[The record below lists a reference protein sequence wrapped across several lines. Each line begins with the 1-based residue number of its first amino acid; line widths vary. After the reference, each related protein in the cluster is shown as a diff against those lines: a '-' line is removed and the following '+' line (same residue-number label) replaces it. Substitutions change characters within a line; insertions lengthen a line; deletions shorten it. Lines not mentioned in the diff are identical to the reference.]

1 MSEQNL
7 PERMMNLEMAVS
19 HLEHNIDQMH
29 SVLLSVQEEIK
40 AIRDQMAKMERR
52 ITSAAET
59 PEQRDPLEERPPH
72 Y

>member
-1 MSEQNL
+1 
-7 PERMMNLEMAVS
+7 MMNLEMTVS

-29 SVLLSVQEEIK
+29 TVLLAVQQEMK
-40 AIRDQMAKMERR
+40 SLRDQIVKMERR
-52 ITSAAET
+52 ITSAAEA